1 MTSPPE
7 DTSLRPQ
14 AHGELLSDIKLRIRS
29 ARVGAAP
36 AVKRVLIELY
46 WEIGNEILRRERTE
60 GWGLTIIDRLA
71 AG

>member
-7 DTSLRPQ
+7 DTSLRPE
-14 AHGELLSDIKLRIRS
+14 AYGELLSDIKLRIHS
-29 ARVGAAP
+29 ARVGAGL

-46 WEIGNEILRRERTE
+46 WKIGNEILRRERTE

>member
-14 AHGELLSDIKLRIRS
+14 AHGELLSDIKLRIHS
-29 ARVGAAP
+29 ARVGAGL

-46 WEIGNEILRRERTE
+46 WKIGNEILRRERTE